1 MARSKQN
8 ADVKYYKPLCVC
20 KKGTG
25 LVGYKAS
32 DKWYNIH
39 TKTRPIAYSTV
50 AVLNW
55 LGILQKE
62 SNSWEEMLSKA
73 NGTSGEYIPDYEAEK
88 VIQAYINCK
97 APFDSVSFE

>member
-1 MARSKQN
+1 MAKN
-8 ADVKYYKPLCVC
+8 KEKGDVKYFKPLCVC

-25 LVGYKAS
+25 LVG
-32 DKWYNIH
+32 WTVGNTWCEVH

-50 AVLNW
+50 ATLNW

-62 SNSWEEMLSKA
+62 SHSWEEMLSKA
-73 NGTSGEYIPDYEAEK
+73 NGTSKEYIPDYEASK

-97 APFDSVSFE
+97 APFDSIKFE